1 MVSGLR
7 HVVAALDRGAAELAD
22 DYKLALFRIGLG
34 VGRSRGP
41 YGRTI
46 TPEDEQ
52 LLLLIAELLELD
64 VVPPIVDDVLV

>member
-1 MVSGLR
+1 MS
-7 HVVAALDRGAAELAD
+7 AAA
-22 DYKLALFRIGLG
+22 
-34 VGRSRGP
+34 RGP

-64 VVPPIVDDVLV
+64 VVPPIIDVLV